1 MMQPARPTGGGSKQ
15 WVELQLLCRGN
26 MGKTRI
32 LQSLLA
38 YYQKVSP
45 HLQQQ
50 ALPTVPDLTLN
61 IPRSIDLVQLYEEVV
76 ERGGYDAVSEHS
88 RWTSI
93 SLSMKLK
100 IAPSKLQVLYS
111 TWLRGFES
119 HQIGP
124 RKEGGRPDDMTEPV
138 ATHAELQLATSIR
151 QTPLPVVTKRLKTH
165 RNQLSG
171 TPSLDLGVMHRLVLA
186 LDSNLPDHVEWALNQ
201 LTVLSFGAPKD
212 PDCDLLL
219 SHVPG
224 LLDALVRQL
233 SSPSHAPILAS
244 INDHHDGV
252 FGHPIMH
259 ADRTCRVLHILR
271 NLSMIPDNQ
280 PHLASHAAFL
290 ALVPRMLRYSPPS
303 SLQQLDRYN
312 REAVYLLWDV
322 AVQVQVGA
330 DMGMVFASK
339 GWDGEPESRKMDMQ
353 VRDRMVHLLY
363 LLTDRHDVVRVAVA
377 SLPDAMRRL
386 VGVVTSC
393 VGRAESA
400 RLAVGVLANLSLAP
414 ATLPYFLPI
423 EKDMALVAMSDPSLA
438 GMLANIMADVYGM
451 NSL

>member
-1 MMQPARPTGGGSKQ
+1 MMQPARPAGGGSKQ

-124 RKEGGRPDDMTEPV
+124 RKEGGRHDDMAEPV

-165 RNQLSG
+165 RNQLC
-171 TPSLDLGVMHRLVLA
+171 DLGVMHRLVLA

-244 INDHHDGV
+244 TNNHHDGV

-312 REAVYLLWDV
+312 REAVDLLWDV
-322 AVQVQVGA
+322 AVQLAGSTSTTTSSSTTLNVSDAWIDAVVGTLLESSQKRSSVLSAAQVLSHWLQSPSCADRVMRHGA
-330 DMGMVFASK
+330 FRA
-339 GWDGEPESRKMDMQ
+339 
-353 VRDRMVHLLY
+353 LLA
-363 LLTDRHDVVRVAVA
+363 RVVEGCGRNREVVRIH
-377 SLPDAMRRL
+377 
-386 VGVVTSC
+386 TSGI
-393 VGRAESA
+393 V
-400 RLAVGVLANLSLAP
+400 
-414 ATLPYFLPI
+414 
-423 EKDMALVAMSDPSLA
+423 
-438 GMLANIMADVYGM
+438 
-451 NSL
+451 